1 MVLSGTDIADF
12 LFSLA
17 DGKGLERSLDT
28 GDIVETMRGF
38 LENSDLAK
46 LFFTDS
52 GAGVTINLWPWI
64 ISSILLLVSFPLL
77 AGIVSNLHVPA
88 IAFYKAMEQNYGHGR
103 NDYDDYYEEYD
114 SYDRYDSRDRVR
126 DRDRNRDRE
135 RNRDKEFRKRRRP
148 LRPQYKQEEEED
160 YSYSDSWKDDD
171 YFKDFKD
178 SWDRQSK
185 QLPDTLPDTDMMSS
199 WSEAMEQRVKMIN

>member
-1 MVLSGTDIADF
+1 MKTCDKKQTKQTRCISLDF

-64 ISSILLLVSFPLL
+64 ISSILLLVCESP
-77 AGIVSNLHVPA
+77 I
-88 IAFYKAMEQNYGHGR
+88 K
-103 NDYDDYYEEYD
+103 
-114 SYDRYDSRDRVR
+114 
-126 DRDRNRDRE
+126 
-135 RNRDKEFRKRRRP
+135 
-148 LRPQYKQEEEED
+148 
-160 YSYSDSWKDDD
+160 
-171 YFKDFKD
+171 
-178 SWDRQSK
+178 
-185 QLPDTLPDTDMMSS
+185 
-199 WSEAMEQRVKMIN
+199 